1 MQHFLTIRYFSCL
14 ILAVKTKT
22 LICCNYQRL
31 LCRVLQGFAG
41 FYNTELELYILLNR
55 KGFQMVPENPT
66 LEQLE
71 AEFYKDQFATHAA
84 HCRIIEGK
92 KGYAVCEMPIETIH
106 RNGMGNVMG
115 GAIFTLADFAL
126 AIAGNVG
133 QPPTVSVT
141 HSIDFFRPSKGTKLI
156 ATARCDKAGSR
167 LAFFTVEIT
176 DDLGKDIARM
186 TATCARV

>member
-1 MQHFLTIRYFSCL
+1 MI
-14 ILAVKTKT
+14 
-22 LICCNYQRL
+22 
-31 LCRVLQGFAG
+31 
-41 FYNTELELYILLNR
+41 
-55 KGFQMVPENPT
+55 PEKPT

-71 AEFYKDQFATHAA
+71 AEFCNDKFATHVA
-84 HCRIIEGK
+84 HCRILEGN

-106 RNGMGNVMG
+106 RNAMGNVMG

-126 AIAGNVG
+126 AIAANVG

-156 ATARCDKAGSR
+156 ASAHCDKEGSR
-167 LAFFTVEIT
+167 LAFFTVTIA
-176 DDLGKDIARM
+176 DDQGKDIAKM

>member
-1 MQHFLTIRYFSCL
+1 M
-14 ILAVKTKT
+14 A
-22 LICCNYQRL
+22 
-31 LCRVLQGFAG
+31 
-41 FYNTELELYILLNR
+41 
-55 KGFQMVPENPT
+55 PENPT

-71 AEFYKDQFATHAA
+71 AEFNNDKFATHAA
-84 HCRIIEGK
+84 HCKIVEGN
-92 KGYAVCEMPIETIH
+92 KGHSVCEMPIEDIH
-106 RNGMGNVMG
+106 RNAMGNVMG

-141 HSIDFFRPSKGTKLI
+141 HSIDFFRSSKGTKLI
-156 ATARCDKAGSR
+156 ATAHCDKAGSR
-167 LAFFTVEIT
+167 LAFFTVDIT